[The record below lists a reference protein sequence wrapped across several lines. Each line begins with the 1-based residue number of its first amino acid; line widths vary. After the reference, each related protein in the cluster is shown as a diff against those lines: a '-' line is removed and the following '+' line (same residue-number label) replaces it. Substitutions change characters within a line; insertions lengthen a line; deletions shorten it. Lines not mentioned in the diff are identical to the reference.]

1 MKYLGLAMAVI
12 YIGAG
17 VALLIKAGDSLRI
30 PTQYTIP
37 LGIVLIAY
45 GAYRGYNSFKNYHE

>member
-1 MKYLGLAMAVI
+1 MAVI
-12 YIGAG
+12 YVGAG
-17 VALLIKAGDSLRI
+17 IALLLRAGRSLSI

-45 GAYRGYNSFKNYHE
+45 GAYRGYNSIKNYHE

>member
-12 YIGAG
+12 YVGAG
-17 VALLIKAGDSLRI
+17 IALLIRAGRSLAI

-45 GAYRGYNSFKNYHE
+45 GAYRGYNSIKNYHE

>member
-1 MKYLGLAMAVI
+1 MKYLGLVMAVV
-12 YIGAG
+12 YVGAG
-17 VALLIKAGDSLRI
+17 IGLLVRAGSSLPI

-45 GAYRGYNSFKNYHE
+45 GAYRGYNSFKNYQ

>member
-12 YIGAG
+12 YVGAG
-17 VALLIKAGDSLRI
+17 ITVLIRGGNALRI
-30 PTQYTIP
+30 PPHYTIP

-45 GAYRGYNSFKNYHE
+45 GAYRGYSSFKNYQ